1 MAAPDR
7 LVAPALGALWTHRG
21 RLRFAWDVLRHGVC
35 NDCSLG
41 SAGLSDGV
49 LPGAHLCSRRVRRL
63 ARYTADA
70 LDPALL
76 ADASGL
82 RGRDR
87 RALKALGRIAQP
99 MLWRAGTRGFKPIQ
113 WTDATH
119 LLQARLR
126 DSRADAAWSL
136 LVEPAD
142 VDLETLFQ
150 LARVA
155 SLLERRD
162 RPGDLP
168 PLVDL
173 LVDEAERRLRTA
185 AFARGG
191 TWGSTTTLGGLD
203 IGDPVAVVSNG
214 DHPLLDPT
222 VDALRRRGVLVE
234 RTRELRADVRH
245 TLVYGRPGVLAALE
259 VGLPLADEAP
269 TEEALARL
277 SAAWIVGE
285 HPGTAPRCAFRAH
298 QAAFLDPAMLAP
310 AGEAVLLL
318 PSALPTEHPG
328 GATFLADDGTLRF
341 SPRVLGHAVEGPRP
355 GWEIAVQ
362 VAAHADVDGAT
373 DLAAHDAS
381 ELRACIAATLPR
393 LAGVG
398 ALAAPGD
405 TAALRA

>member
-1 MAAPDR
+1 MYKVNGFAWGSEAASTALKHFPA
-7 LVAPALGALWTHRG
+7 LALEITQPAAGNAPAAKRR
-21 RLRFAWDVLRHGVC
+21 RLRPPAA
-35 NDCSLG
+35 SE
-41 SAGLSDGV
+41 LSPVEEEEDY
-49 LPGAHLCSRRVRRL
+49 LPTPILSPPETPPRPAARPDAADLAPAQTPKGHAAHVRDTNWRGKNVIRR
-63 ARYTADA
+63 T
-70 LDPALL
+70 DPV
-76 ADASGL
+76 
-82 RGRDR
+82 
-87 RALKALGRIAQP
+87 P
-99 MLWRAGTRGFKPIQ
+99 
-113 WTDATH
+113 
-119 LLQARLR
+119 
-126 DSRADAAWSL
+126 DAAWSL